1 MAVNEEKQEYGEER
15 SPISEPKQSSPKV
28 VRMADTVPSSES
40 ASTNTVSELHHEGG
54 HEEERRLR
62 VESPGEEGVAP
73 PQTETGGGVASQ
85 AESAEGTA
93 PPTTE
98 KEKVASPKDERQG
111 GVVAQSGDA
120 LVGVAPQ
127 SDSEPQLSKQQQGEN
142 HHEEEGEKEEE
153 ERMPQ
158 AIIKEGMSSQL
169 TSQVEGVSSQME
181 SEKVVEESK
190 EEPEKEVE
198 TAEVEGAKGPHD
210 GSVEDKEPSEE
221 RIVTPL
227 VESKEDVPE
236 SEEGMAPQIESKA
249 GKDQL
254 EISESESLKVCVAT
268 LPNKGDEGMVPPQIV
283 SESRSETINSNK
295 LDQLEESMDSLG
307 NVDKNIAPPFER
319 ENNSDPQVEPSK
331 DEVGVGTTAL
341 VEERETDSQ
350 VPKEK
355 SGTDS
360 GRTTPKIEHLSI
372 EADEEDK
379 MEVDTTGQTEV
390 DRENP
395 FQDALQTA
403 KAQEAVVAEDGVVE
417 VTNTSAGRTDVDV
430 DPEEGKN
437 EDDSCEE
444 KMEVEADE
452 LDKSK
457 ISHVTSAEDSVVVQ
471 EQRQEIDNE
480 EEQVEMEVDDK
491 MDEIQPPD
499 VSQDQDTAG
508 DSDPVERGRKEERT
522 DKTVLTGEV
531 DASPANKTLVVEK
544 VVEQSESKME
554 NEFDSGEHAES
565 VKSSE
570 PSVKDVQIESSMG
583 IGNVTGE
590 QDSSSKTETKSQT
603 VTAAAHSDST
613 PKLEEVAKQQD
624 EPVVE
629 PEVDPSSDSASSLL
643 ESKLEKP
650 DKPVPVTDDKEC
662 VEKVDIKADNLP
674 SKQTEE
680 RVEEEDGQHRE
691 RTPPSLKDEIDGDTV
706 IDIKEMT
713 GERNS
718 EEELEEEEGNASSG
732 DKEQSKVKQ
741 TREENEG
748 TIIQEVQS
756 EKEEETEIAA
766 CECSE
771 DPASDGKGDKDDT
784 VNRQSL
790 SEVCEPSLTLSVDE
804 GPESEESMDEEA
816 HVAQGKSPRDEV
828 KEMEETKQSESMTLD
843 EVKVVGSR
851 DVETK
856 DSTATTGQS
865 SPSIEDFTTT
875 TAADVAVDRVQST
888 EDQGVESR
896 LLQASTDRKADLS
909 ITETETTTTPSAPSE
924 KSETKS
930 PEPSSRGSPV
940 LPQPPA
946 LVSTSLAASVS
957 SSLTCSSTS
966 VSHRQL
972 SSPPS
977 TFAPSP
983 SSTSADIVTTTS
995 SAEATIPIVSL
1006 LALSTSKA
1014 PPTSSSLATVP
1025 SLTSLATKSV
1035 KTKPSHATESS
1046 ASLVPGPAVTTTTA
1060 QVQHKTVGE
1069 TSSICEPEALPSKS
1083 GDTLS
1088 GDRAVSQVTVT
1099 ASESTVVTSSTA
1111 QSDSVT
1117 ATSVQ
1122 ASEGSL
1128 LAMVAASSP
1137 VVSVPKTTS
1146 VSPPPLTS
1154 SSSSSSSVN
1163 KDTQSA
1169 AKLQANPVSVITQV
1183 SSSLT
1188 STTPKTSTSAAY
1200 LTTFRRSPVN
1210 MYAVREQNL
1219 IMGMSAER
1227 LKVGKA
1233 EVLHMTGESDV
1244 QIQQQKIEVKSREEI
1259 MGKVPPQ
1266 VAVIPPIID
1275 LTRTPEYSQMEKS
1288 KGHGSSDMGKGKSP
1302 SMLMG
1307 VAGMMSDGQQR
1318 SSMSDSKNVEKPM
1331 NVSLTAQGEEERYSP
1346 VGVLYVAFV
1355 HVLHSYTMHVHVNL
1369 SWYSMHMF
1377 QYSLQVHA
1385 CIKIIVIH
1393 CISSYTC
1400 TCLCAC
1406 AYTCAYT
1413 CTCMCTYNIIVT
1425 CTCGTHT
1432 CRWTYSVHVYYE

>member
-15 SPISEPKQSSPKV
+15 SPISEKKQSSPEV
-28 VRMADTVPSSES
+28 VGMADTVLSSES

-85 AESAEGTA
+85 AESAEGTP
-93 PPTTE
+93 PPTIE
-98 KEKVASPKDERQG
+98 KEEVASPKDERQG
-111 GVVAQSGDA
+111 GVVAQGGDA

-127 SDSEPQLSKQQQGEN
+127 SDSEPQLSKQQQGEK
-142 HHEEEGEKEEE
+142 HHEEEGEKEEEE

-210 GSVEDKEPSEE
+210 GGVEDKEPSEE

-283 SESRSETINSNK
+283 SESQSETINSNK

-350 VPKEK
+350 VPREK

-372 EADEEDK
+372 EADEEEDN

-403 KAQEAVVAEDGVVE
+403 KAQEAVVAEGGVVE
-417 VTNTSAGRTDVDV
+417 VTSTSAGRTDVDV
-430 DPEEGKN
+430 DPKEGKN

-457 ISHVTSAEDSVVVQ
+457 ISHVTSSEDSVVVQ

-499 VSQDQDTAG
+499 VSQDQDAAG
-508 DSDPVERGRKEERT
+508 ESDPVERGKKEEGT
-522 DKTVLTGEV
+522 DKAVPTGEV

-590 QDSSSKTETKSQT
+590 QDSSSKTETKSKT

-680 RVEEEDGQHRE
+680 RVEEEDGQYRE
-691 RTPPSLKDEIDGDTV
+691 RTPPSLQDEIDGDTV
-706 IDIKEMT
+706 TDIKEMT

-732 DKEQSKVKQ
+732 DKEQSEVKQ

-756 EKEEETEIAA
+756 EKEEETEIAT

-790 SEVCEPSLTLSVDE
+790 PEVCEPSLTLSVDE

-828 KEMEETKQSESMTLD
+828 KEVEETKQSESMTLD

-851 DVETK
+851 GVETK

-875 TAADVAVDRVQST
+875 TAADVAVDRVQSA
-888 EDQGVESR
+888 EDQGAESR
-896 LLQASTDRKADLS
+896 LLQASTDKKADLS
-909 ITETETTTTPSAPSE
+909 ITETETTTTPATPSE

-983 SSTSADIVTTTS
+983 PSTSADIVTTTS

-1046 ASLVPGPAVTTTTA
+1046 AGLVPGPAVTTATV

-1083 GDTLS
+1083 GDTMS

-1099 ASESTVVTSSTA
+1099 ASESTVVSSSTA

-1137 VVSVPKTTS
+1137 VVSALKTTS

-1154 SSSSSSSVN
+1154 SSSPSSVN

-1188 STTPKTSTSAAY
+1188 STTPKTSASAAY

-1219 IMGMSAER
+1219 IMGMGAER

-1288 KGHGSSDMGKGKSP
+1288 KGHGSSDVGKGKSP

-1307 VAGMMSDGQQR
+1307 VAGTTSDGQQR

-1331 NVSLTAQGEEERYSP
+1331 NVSMTAQGEKERYSP

-1355 HVLHSYTMHVHVNL
+1355 HVSHSFTMH
-1369 SWYSMHMF
+1369 
-1377 QYSLQVHA
+1377 A
-1385 CIKIIVIH
+1385 
-1393 CISSYTC
+1393 C
-1400 TCLCAC
+1400 TCESQLVFH
-1406 AYTCAYT
+1406 AY
-1413 CTCMCTYNIIVT
+1413 VP
-1425 CTCGTHT
+1425 
-1432 CRWTYSVHVYYE
+1432 V